1 MEAIGVFDSGV
12 GGLTVVRELFR
23 KLPNEG
29 IVYFGDTARL
39 PYGTKS
45 KQTIIRFSLENMI
58 FLLKQK
64 VKLVVVA
71 CNTSSSIALPVLEK
85 NFKIPIIGVINPAVK
100 EAVFSTRNK
109 RIGVIGTQ
117 ATINS
122 NTYQRQIK
130 KIDPKVKVFTCACPL
145 FVPLVEEGWLKEKIT
160 VDVAVKYLSP
170 LKRTKIDTLILGC
183 THYPLL
189 KPVINDIMAKGVRL
203 IDSSEQTAIVTKQV
217 LIREGMLANKKK
229 SKDIFYVSDEPEAFR
244 KLAKRFLGYNIKS
257 VKISYKEKQSGCL
270 IRYNPAYT

>member
-189 KPVINDIMAKGVRL
+189 KPVINDIIGRGVRL

-217 LIREGMLANKKK
+217 LIKEGMLVNKKK
-229 SKDIFYVSDEPEAFR
+229 SKDIFYVSDEPEVFR
-244 KLAKRFLGYNIKS
+244 ELAKRFLGYNIKS
-257 VKISYKEKQSGCL
+257 VKRKEDV
-270 IRYNPAYT
+270 